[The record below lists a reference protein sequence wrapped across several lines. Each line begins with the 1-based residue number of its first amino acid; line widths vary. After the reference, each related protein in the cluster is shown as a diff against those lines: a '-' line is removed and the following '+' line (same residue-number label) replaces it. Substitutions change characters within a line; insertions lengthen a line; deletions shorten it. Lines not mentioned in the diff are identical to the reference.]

1 MAQQEQRSGQLVDR
15 AFAFLRAAWLQA
27 VILIAIAAL
36 TALDQLFKALAV
48 YWLKGN
54 PPHVLIDGVFE
65 LHYSENPGAAFGILQ
80 DHRWLFI
87 SVTILVMAFMLVLL
101 MSGKFRRY
109 PLMNISGVLIVA
121 GGVGNLIDRIA
132 NGYVV
137 DFLYFRLIN
146 FPIFNFAD
154 CCVVVGAVL
163 LLIFFFFFYEE
174 KPKSQQEEP
183 APADSLPATDE
194 GAAEQAPQEEETPH
208 GGEELDRSAGKDG
221 GED

>member
-15 AFAFLRAAWLQA
+15 AFAFVRAAWLQA

-163 LLIFFFFFYEE
+163 LLSRE
-174 KPKSQQEEP
+174 QG
-183 APADSLPATDE
+183 ARMGDTATDE

>member
-1 MAQQEQRSGQLVDR
+1 MQWPSQEQRSGPAGDR
-15 AFAFLRAAWLQA
+15 ALPLVRAAWAAA

-80 DHRWLFI
+80 DHRWLFHLRHH
-87 SVTILVMAFMLVLL
+87 SGHGVYAGPADEA
-101 MSGKFRRY
+101 GKFRALSADEHQR
-109 PLMNISGVLIVA
+109 VLIVA

-154 CCVVVGAVL
+154 CCVVVGA
-163 LLIFFFFFYEE
+163 
-174 KPKSQQEEP
+174 
-183 APADSLPATDE
+183 
-194 GAAEQAPQEEETPH
+194 GAAADF
-208 GGEELDRSAGKDG
+208 LLFLL
-221 GED
+221 

>member
-15 AFAFLRAAWLQA
+15 AFAFVRAAWLQA

-163 LLIFFFFFYEE
+163 LLIFFFFFYV
-174 KPKSQQEEP
+174 PNYFSTWNCI
-183 APADSLPATDE
+183 L
-194 GAAEQAPQEEETPH
+194 
-208 GGEELDRSAGKDG
+208 
-221 GED
+221 

>member
-1 MAQQEQRSGQLVDR
+1 MTSG
-15 AFAFLRAAWLQA
+15 A
-27 VILIAIAAL
+27 IIA
-36 TALDQLFKALAV
+36 LFFV
-48 YWLKGN
+48 
-54 PPHVLIDGVFE
+54 VL
-65 LHYSENPGAAFGILQ
+65 
-80 DHRWLFI
+80 
-87 SVTILVMAFMLVLL
+87 LVLMLSGMPIAYSLGIASAGYML
-101 MSGKFRRY
+101 MSGTSLAMMAQRMVNGANSFTMLAI
-109 PLMNISGVLIVA
+109 PFFFMAGELMNISGVLIVA

-163 LLIFFFFFYEE
+163 LLIFLFFFYEE